1 MNAKNN
7 KLKMFLKVVLFGACA
22 CVGTQAH
29 ALKYT
34 WQAVDG
40 NWDGNITDVA
50 HWKCD
55 TDGQPGYPQT
65 SDAEVYIPAGA
76 TATITINEDVMT
88 SHWRLYAGTKLTLV
102 SAESDNADNKNM
114 KCLTMGQ
121 MRIENEGGMFV
132 FDHARIKHQ
141 KDEGTGFNFRNSGSG
156 FIKNGSYITIKA
168 INIMNTSSSSTLSFC
183 PETLSEVGNIYIGCG
198 NRIVIDNATVK
209 TGGGIYIGSN
219 SNSEKRNGN
228 GSIEF
233 KGSEPKLE
241 FTEKNKQVGGDSDV
255 DSILDFNFVIPEGG
269 FKSTPVI
276 SKTGQEKLF
285 GSLRKETSF
294 GKIRINVLDESPIVA
309 SRKKMTHRLIEW
321 DKGFDLDY
329 VIEGNLPKKAI
340 EKRFDAGVELPG
352 VYSAIIKGG
361 SRGMRVIIR

>member
-1 MNAKNN
+1 
-7 KLKMFLKVVLFGACA
+7 MFLKVVLLGACA
-22 CVGTQAH
+22 SVGTQAH

-50 HWKCD
+50 HWTCD
-55 TDGQPGYPQT
+55 TTGKPGYPQT
-65 SDAEVYIPAGA
+65 SDAQVDIPAGA
-76 TATITINEDVMT
+76 TATITINEDVAT

-102 SAESDNADNKNM
+102 SAESDKEEHKYM

-141 KDEGTGFNFRNSGSG
+141 KDEMTGFNFRNSGLG

-168 INIMNTSSSSTLSFC
+168 ISIMNTSSSSTLSFC
-183 PETLSEVGNIYIGCG
+183 PETLSEVGNIQIGCG

-209 TGGGIYIGSN
+209 TGGGIYIGNN
-219 SNSEKRNGN
+219 STSEKRNGN

-233 KGSEPKLE
+233 KGSGPKLE
-241 FTEKNKQVGGDSDV
+241 FTEKNKKVGGNSNE
-255 DSILDFNFVIPEGG
+255 DSILDFNFIIPEGG

-276 SKTGQEKLF
+276 SKAGQQNQF
-285 GSLRKETSF
+285 GTPHGNY
-294 GKIRINVLDESPIVA
+294 GKIRINVLDESPVVA
-309 SRKKMTHRLIEW
+309 SPKKMTHRLIEW

-352 VYSAIIKGG
+352 VYSATIKGG
-361 SRGMRVIIR
+361 LRGMKVIIR

>member
-7 KLKMFLKVVLFGACA
+7 KLKMFLKVALFGACA

-40 NWDGNITDVA
+40 NWDGNITDAA
-50 HWKCD
+50 HWTCD

-65 SDAEVYIPAGA
+65 SDAQVDIPAGA
-76 TATITINEDVMT
+76 TATITINEDVT
-88 SHWRLYAGTKLTLV
+88 NSHWRVYAGTKLTLV
-102 SAESDNADNKNM
+102 SAESDKEEHKYM

-132 FDHARIKHQ
+132 FDHARIKHW

-168 INIMNTSSSSTLSFC
+168 ITIMNTSSSSTLSFC

-276 SKTGQEKLF
+276 SKTGQENLF

>member
-1 MNAKNN
+1 MSATNN

-55 TDGQPGYPQT
+55 TDGKPGYPQT
-65 SDAEVYIPAGA
+65 SDAQVDIPAGA
-76 TATITINEDVMT
+76 TATITINEDVTT
-88 SHWRLYAGTKLTLV
+88 SHWRVYAGTKLTLV
-102 SAESDNADNKNM
+102 SAESEKNM

-121 MRIENEGGMFV
+121 MRTETASGTFV
-132 FDHARIKHQ
+132 FDHARVKSDGDNGINFVNS
-141 KDEGTGFNFRNSGSG
+141 GTG
-156 FIKNGSYITIKA
+156 IVKNGFYITFKKMEISEK
-168 INIMNTSSSSTLSFC
+168 SSSSVFILDPGTLF
-183 PETLSEVGNIYIGCG
+183 ETGNIIIGGG
-198 NRIVIDNATVK
+198 NQIIINDAIMK
-209 TGGGIYIGSN
+209 TGGGIYIGKN
-219 SNSEKRNGN
+219 QTNDKRNGN

-241 FTEKNKQVGGDSDV
+241 FTEKGKKVGGNSHV

-276 SKTGQEKLF
+276 SKAGQQNLF
-285 GSLRKETSF
+285 GSLQNSTSC
-294 GKIRINVLDESPIVA
+294 GKIRINVLDESPVVA
-309 SRKKMTHRLIEW
+309 SRKKMTHHLIEW
-321 DKGFDLDY
+321 DKGFDPNY
-329 VIEGNLPKKAI
+329 VIEGNLPKKAT

-361 SRGMRVIIR
+361 LRGMKVIVR

>member
-7 KLKMFLKVVLFGACA
+7 KLKMFLKVVLLGACA
-22 CVGTQAH
+22 SVGTQAH

-55 TDGQPGYPQT
+55 TDGKPGYPQT
-65 SDAEVYIPAGA
+65 SDAQVDIPAGA
-76 TATITINEDVMT
+76 TATITINEDVAT
-88 SHWRLYAGTKLTLV
+88 SHWRVYSGTKLTLI
-102 SAESDNADNKNM
+102 SAESDNAANKYM

-141 KDEGTGFNFRNSGSG
+141 SNEMTGFNFVNSGLG

-168 INIMNTSSSSTLSFC
+168 ISIMNRSSSSTLSFC
-183 PETLSEVGNIYIGCG
+183 PETLSEVGNIQIGCG

-209 TGGGIYIGSN
+209 TGGGIYIGNNQTSD
-219 SNSEKRNGN
+219 KRNGN

-241 FTEKNKQVGGDSDV
+241 FTAKDKKVGGNSHE
-255 DSILDFNFVIPEGG
+255 DSILDFNFIIPEGG

-276 SKTGQEKLF
+276 SKTGQLNLF
-285 GSLRKETSF
+285 GSLQNSTSF
-294 GKIRINVLDESPIVA
+294 GKIRINVLDESPVVA

-321 DKGFDLDY
+321 DKGFDPNY
-329 VIEGNLPKKAI
+329 VIEGNLPKKAT
-340 EKRFDAGVELPG
+340 EKRFDVGVESPG

-361 SRGMRVIIR
+361 SRGMRVIVR